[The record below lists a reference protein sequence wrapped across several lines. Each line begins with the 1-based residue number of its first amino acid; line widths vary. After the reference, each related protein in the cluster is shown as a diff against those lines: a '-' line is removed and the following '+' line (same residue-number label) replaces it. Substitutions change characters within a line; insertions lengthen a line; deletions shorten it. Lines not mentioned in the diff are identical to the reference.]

1 MKSFIRVKKISG
13 QEYLYEITPY
23 YDKEKKQIRQKSK
36 YLGKNVNGI
45 PVRVHSQGQI
55 PKKVLSHGEL
65 IPLLKIIK
73 DLELERILSCVMPNK
88 EVWPILT
95 LAMNYV
101 THPRALTHI
110 QSWYEGTALSEDHPD
125 LALSS
130 QSLSRML
137 SRVGEGTANL
147 EFTHELIKRT
157 ATSNSL
163 IYDITSLSS
172 YSQNISL
179 LEYGY
184 NRDALN
190 LPQVN
195 LSLIVDKDLGIPV
208 MYDLYPG
215 SIVDVSTLKNTIKK
229 INSQG
234 IRNYALIM
242 DRGFFSTSNIEEMVS
257 SGLSFIIPPAS
268 TLKSVK
274 EAISAI
280 HSNINDP
287 QYLKLYQKEPL
298 FVMPVNIM
306 VGEIQL
312 KGHAYY
318 DQKREQ
324 QERNTF
330 YKRLYDLVERLKNVN
345 LKSWMNPAD
354 VFSEIAKRDAKF
366 IEWKAVNGRFEVSIR
381 KNAVSQAINKMGK
394 FILLYRGDF
403 SWEEC
408 LSLYRS
414 KDVVE
419 KGFDILKNDIELIP
433 MNVRTDS
440 SLRGYLFVA
449 FIALIL
455 RMKLMRMMNDARLSK
470 RYSVEGLFTE
480 LEKIKVMILPDG
492 QKITTEISKRQREI
506 LDNLGICA

>member
-1 MKSFIRVKKISG
+1 MRSFIRVKKING

-36 YLGKNVNGI
+36 YLGKNVNGV
-45 PVRVHSQGQI
+45 PVRVRSKDQI
-55 PKKVLSHGEL
+55 PKKVLSHGEF
-65 IPLLKIIK
+65 IPLLKIAK
-73 DLELERILSCVMPNK
+73 DLELEKILSVVLPSK
-88 EVWPILT
+88 DVWPALT

-101 THPRALTHI
+101 TRPRALTHI

-125 LALSS
+125 LPLSS

-137 SRVGEGTANL
+137 SRIGEGSANL
-147 EFTHELIKRT
+147 EFTTELIKRT
-157 ATSNSL
+157 ATLSSL

-172 YSQNISL
+172 YSQNIGL

-184 NRDALN
+184 NRDGLN
-190 LPQVN
+190 LPQIN
-195 LSLIVDKDLGIPV
+195 LSLIIDKDLGIPV

-229 INSQG
+229 ISSQG

-257 SGLSFIIPPAS
+257 GDLSFIIPPAS
-268 TLKSVK
+268 NLKSVK

-280 HSNINDP
+280 HSSIDDP

-298 FVMPVNIM
+298 FVMPVNIK

-318 DQKREQ
+318 DQKREH

-345 LKSWMNPAD
+345 LKPWMNPGE
-354 VFSEIAKRDAKF
+354 VFREIAKRDAKF

-381 KNAVSQAINKMGK
+381 KNDVSQAINKMGK

-408 LSLYRS
+408 LSLYRG

-419 KGFDILKNDIELIP
+419 KGFDILKNDLELMP
-433 MNVRTDS
+433 MNLRTDS
-440 SLRGYLFVA
+440 SLRGYLFIA

-455 RMKLMRMMNDARLSK
+455 RMKLMRMMNQAQLSK
-470 RYSVEGLFTE
+470 RYSVEGLITE

-492 QKITTEISKRQREI
+492 QKITTEISKKQREI
-506 LDNLGICA
+506 LDVLGMCA